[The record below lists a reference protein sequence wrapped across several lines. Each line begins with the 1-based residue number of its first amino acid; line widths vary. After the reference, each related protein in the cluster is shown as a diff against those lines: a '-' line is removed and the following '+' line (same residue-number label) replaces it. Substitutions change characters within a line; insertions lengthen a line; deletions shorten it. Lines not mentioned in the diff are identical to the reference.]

1 MARTTARSAMPSP
14 DGNGPLADETPERV
28 DPLFVSS
35 LEKGLR
41 VLRAFDEDHASLG
54 LGEIA
59 ALTGLDKSAAQRF
72 SHTLHRLGYL
82 EKDPVTR
89 RFRPARRLMEMAFAY
104 QRHNRIA
111 ELAMPRLIEAGRQH
125 QITVN
130 LAEPDWPD
138 IIYTVR
144 IPHQEAPYIATVP
157 GRRVPAF
164 ATSSGRAMMA
174 GLPEADVDAILASS
188 DLVGFTPKT
197 ITDPAAIRR
206 AVARAR
212 RDGFASTVEQLMR
225 HEMALSAPVLN
236 HAGRAIAAVQIP
248 VYMSRWTEKR
258 MREELAP
265 VAMETARAISGML
278 DSTE

>member
-1 MARTTARSAMPSP
+1 MTRRTVSKTAAPA
-14 DGNGPLADETPERV
+14 DGDAAASGGAPERP
-28 DPLFVSS
+28 DSLFVAS

-59 ALTGLDKSAAQRF
+59 ARTGLDKSAAQRF

-111 ELAMPRLIEAGRQH
+111 ELAMPRLIEAGRQY

-144 IPHQEAPYIATVP
+144 IPHQKAPYIATVP

-174 GLPEADVDAILASS
+174 GLPEAEVEKILANS
-188 DLVGFTPKT
+188 DLVAFTPKT
-197 ITDPAAIRR
+197 LTDPAALRR
-206 AVARAR
+206 AVTKAR

-258 MREELAP
+258 MRDELAP